1 MENTVKD
8 IYSEVYAILNMLGKE
23 YINKLPKDIYNIIKE
38 EKSTEYNPVYET
50 TVALD
55 KQDVKKET
63 ISIIA
68 FLHLNY
74 WCNEEEKIKLRELF
88 ESDYL
93 WATRVAIVST
103 IYYIKRGDYQLI
115 LEFAQKT
122 MQHPHHLI
130 HKATGWMLREVGKK
144 DKKVLKEFLL
154 VHKSEMPSIMK
165 NYANEKL
172 KIKL

>member
-38 EKSTEYNPVYET
+38 EKSTEYNPVYAT

-74 WCNEEEKIKLRELF
+74 WCNEDEKIKLRELF
-88 ESDYL
+88 DENED
-93 WATRVAIVST
+93 
-103 IYYIKRGDYQLI
+103 KYQ
-115 LEFAQKT
+115 EEQ
-122 MQHPHHLI
+122 
-130 HKATGWMLREVGKK
+130 EVEQEDEEIQDDNNEIEIG
-144 DKKVLKEFLL
+144 KEFLSMIVYKEENFAQRIFNKIRKL
-154 VHKSEMPSIMK
+154 FSRKKEM
-165 NYANEKL
+165 YE
-172 KIKL
+172 

>member
-38 EKSTEYNPVYET
+38 EKSTEYNPVYKT
-50 TVALD
+50 KVALD

-74 WCNEEEKIKLRELF
+74 WCNEDEKIKLRELF
-88 ESDYL
+88 DENED
-93 WATRVAIVST
+93 
-103 IYYIKRGDYQLI
+103 KYQ
-115 LEFAQKT
+115 EEQ
-122 MQHPHHLI
+122 
-130 HKATGWMLREVGKK
+130 EVEQEDEEIQDDNNEIEIG
-144 DKKVLKEFLL
+144 KEFLSMIVYKEENFAQRIFNKIRRL
-154 VHKSEMPSIMK
+154 FSRKKEM
-165 NYANEKL
+165 YE
-172 KIKL
+172 

>member
-23 YINKLPKDIYNIIKE
+23 YINKLPNDIYNIIKE
-38 EKSTEYNPVYET
+38 EKSTEYNPVYAT

-88 ESDYL
+88 DENED
-93 WATRVAIVST
+93 
-103 IYYIKRGDYQLI
+103 KYQEELKQQG
-115 LEFAQKT
+115 EQ
-122 MQHPHHLI
+122 
-130 HKATGWMLREVGKK
+130 EVEQEDEEIQDDNNEIEIG
-144 DKKVLKEFLL
+144 KEFLSMIVYKEENFAQRIFNKIRKL
-154 VHKSEMPSIMK
+154 FSRKKEM
-165 NYANEKL
+165 YE
-172 KIKL
+172 

>member
-63 ISIIA
+63 ISIIV

-88 ESDYL
+88 DENED
-93 WATRVAIVST
+93 
-103 IYYIKRGDYQLI
+103 KYQEELKQQ
-115 LEFAQKT
+115 EEQ
-122 MQHPHHLI
+122 
-130 HKATGWMLREVGKK
+130 EVEQEDEEIQEDNNEIEIG
-144 DKKVLKEFLL
+144 KEFLSMIVYKEENFAQRIFNKIRKL
-154 VHKSEMPSIMK
+154 FSRKKEM
-165 NYANEKL
+165 YE
-172 KIKL
+172 

>member
-23 YINKLPKDIYNIIKE
+23 YINKLPNDIYNIIKE
-38 EKSTEYNPVYET
+38 EKSTEYNPVYAT
-50 TVALD
+50 TVVLD

-88 ESDYL
+88 DENED
-93 WATRVAIVST
+93 
-103 IYYIKRGDYQLI
+103 KYQEELKQQG
-115 LEFAQKT
+115 EQ
-122 MQHPHHLI
+122 
-130 HKATGWMLREVGKK
+130 EVEQEDEEIQDDNNEIEIG
-144 DKKVLKEFLL
+144 KEFLSMIVYKEENFAQRIFNKIRKL
-154 VHKSEMPSIMK
+154 FSRKKEM
-165 NYANEKL
+165 YE
-172 KIKL
+172 

>member
-23 YINKLPKDIYNIIKE
+23 YINKLPNDIYTIIKE
-38 EKSTEYNPVYET
+38 EKSTEYNPIYAT

-88 ESDYL
+88 DENED
-93 WATRVAIVST
+93 
-103 IYYIKRGDYQLI
+103 KYQEELKQQG
-115 LEFAQKT
+115 EQ
-122 MQHPHHLI
+122 
-130 HKATGWMLREVGKK
+130 EVEQEDEEIQDDNNEIEIG
-144 DKKVLKEFLL
+144 KEFLSMIVYKEENFAQRIFNKIRKL
-154 VHKSEMPSIMK
+154 FSRKKEM
-165 NYANEKL
+165 YE
-172 KIKL
+172 

>member
-88 ESDYL
+88 DENED
-93 WATRVAIVST
+93 
-103 IYYIKRGDYQLI
+103 KYQEELKQQ
-115 LEFAQKT
+115 EEQEVEQEDEK
-122 MQHPHHLI
+122 MQDDNNEI
-130 HKATGWMLREVGKK
+130 EIG
-144 DKKVLKEFLL
+144 KEFLSMIVYKEENFAQRIFNKIRKL
-154 VHKSEMPSIMK
+154 FSRKKEM
-165 NYANEKL
+165 YE
-172 KIKL
+172 

>member
-23 YINKLPKDIYNIIKE
+23 YINKLPNDIYNIIKE

-88 ESDYL
+88 DENED
-93 WATRVAIVST
+93 
-103 IYYIKRGDYQLI
+103 KYQEELKQQ
-115 LEFAQKT
+115 EEQ
-122 MQHPHHLI
+122 
-130 HKATGWMLREVGKK
+130 EVEQEDEEIQDDNNEIEIG
-144 DKKVLKEFLL
+144 KEFLSMIVYKEENFAQRIFNKIRKL
-154 VHKSEMPSIMK
+154 FSRKKEM
-165 NYANEKL
+165 YE
-172 KIKL
+172 

>member
-23 YINKLPKDIYNIIKE
+23 YIDKLPNDIYNIIKE
-38 EKSTEYNPVYET
+38 EKSTEYNPVYAT

-88 ESDYL
+88 DENED
-93 WATRVAIVST
+93 
-103 IYYIKRGDYQLI
+103 KYQEELKQQ
-115 LEFAQKT
+115 EKQEVE
-122 MQHPHHLI
+122 
-130 HKATGWMLREVGKK
+130 REDEEIQDDNNEIEIG
-144 DKKVLKEFLL
+144 KEFLSMIVYKEENFAQRIFNKIRKL
-154 VHKSEMPSIMK
+154 FSRKKEM
-165 NYANEKL
+165 YE
-172 KIKL
+172 

>member
-1 MENTVKD
+1 MEKTVKY

-88 ESDYL
+88 DENED
-93 WATRVAIVST
+93 
-103 IYYIKRGDYQLI
+103 KYQ
-115 LEFAQKT
+115 EEQDVEQEKEE
-122 MQHPHHLI
+122 MQDDNNEI
-130 HKATGWMLREVGKK
+130 EIG
-144 DKKVLKEFLL
+144 KEFLSMIVYKEENFAQRIFNKIRKL
-154 VHKSEMPSIMK
+154 FLRKKEM
-165 NYANEKL
+165 YE
-172 KIKL
+172 

>member
-38 EKSTEYNPVYET
+38 EKSTEYNPVYAT

-74 WCNEEEKIKLRELF
+74 WCNEDEKIKLRELF
-88 ESDYL
+88 DENED
-93 WATRVAIVST
+93 
-103 IYYIKRGDYQLI
+103 KYQEELKQQ
-115 LEFAQKT
+115 EEQ
-122 MQHPHHLI
+122 
-130 HKATGWMLREVGKK
+130 EVEQEDEEIQDDNNEIEIG
-144 DKKVLKEFLL
+144 KEFLSMIVYKEENFAQRIFNKIRKL
-154 VHKSEMPSIMK
+154 FSRKKEM
-165 NYANEKL
+165 YE
-172 KIKL
+172 

>member
-23 YINKLPKDIYNIIKE
+23 YINKLPNDIYNIIKE
-38 EKSTEYNPVYET
+38 EKSTEYNPVYAT

-88 ESDYL
+88 DENED
-93 WATRVAIVST
+93 
-103 IYYIKRGDYQLI
+103 KYQ
-115 LEFAQKT
+115 EEQ
-122 MQHPHHLI
+122 
-130 HKATGWMLREVGKK
+130 EVEQEDEEIQDDNNEIEIG
-144 DKKVLKEFLL
+144 KEFLSL
-154 VHKSEMPSIMK
+154 NFRKDAI
-165 NYANEKL
+165 Y
-172 KIKL
+172 

>member
-74 WCNEEEKIKLRELF
+74 WCNEDEKIKLRELF
-88 ESDYL
+88 DENED
-93 WATRVAIVST
+93 
-103 IYYIKRGDYQLI
+103 KYQEELKQQ
-115 LEFAQKT
+115 EEQ
-122 MQHPHHLI
+122 
-130 HKATGWMLREVGKK
+130 EVEQEDEEIQDDNNEIEIG
-144 DKKVLKEFLL
+144 KEFLSMIVYKEENFAQRIFNKIRRL
-154 VHKSEMPSIMK
+154 FSRKKEM
-165 NYANEKL
+165 YE
-172 KIKL
+172 

>member
-23 YINKLPKDIYNIIKE
+23 YINKLPNDIYNIIKE
-38 EKSTEYNPVYET
+38 EKSTEYNPVYAT

-88 ESDYL
+88 DENED
-93 WATRVAIVST
+93 
-103 IYYIKRGDYQLI
+103 KYQ
-115 LEFAQKT
+115 EEQ
-122 MQHPHHLI
+122 
-130 HKATGWMLREVGKK
+130 EVEQEDEEIQDDNNEIEIG
-144 DKKVLKEFLL
+144 KEFLSMIVYKEENFAQRIFNKIRKL
-154 VHKSEMPSIMK
+154 FSRKKEM
-165 NYANEKL
+165 YE
-172 KIKL
+172 

>member
-88 ESDYL
+88 DENEDKNQEEL
-93 WATRVAIVST
+93 KQQEEQEVEQEDEAIQDDNNE
-103 IYYIKRGDYQLI
+103 IEIG
-115 LEFAQKT
+115 
-122 MQHPHHLI
+122 
-130 HKATGWMLREVGKK
+130 
-144 DKKVLKEFLL
+144 KEFLSMIVYKEENFAQRIFNKIRRL
-154 VHKSEMPSIMK
+154 FSRKKEM
-165 NYANEKL
+165 YE
-172 KIKL
+172 

>member
-88 ESDYL
+88 DENED
-93 WATRVAIVST
+93 
-103 IYYIKRGDYQLI
+103 KYQEELKQQ
-115 LEFAQKT
+115 EEQ
-122 MQHPHHLI
+122 
-130 HKATGWMLREVGKK
+130 EVEQEDEEIQDDNNEIEIG
-144 DKKVLKEFLL
+144 KEFLSMIVYKEENFAQRIFNKIRRL
-154 VHKSEMPSIMK
+154 FSRKKEM
-165 NYANEKL
+165 YE
-172 KIKL
+172 

>member
-74 WCNEEEKIKLRELF
+74 WCNEDEKIKLRELF
-88 ESDYL
+88 DENED
-93 WATRVAIVST
+93 
-103 IYYIKRGDYQLI
+103 KYQEELKQQ
-115 LEFAQKT
+115 EEQ
-122 MQHPHHLI
+122 
-130 HKATGWMLREVGKK
+130 EVEQEDEEIQDDNNEIEIG
-144 DKKVLKEFLL
+144 KEFLSMIVYKEENFAQRIFNKIRKL
-154 VHKSEMPSIMK
+154 FSRKKEM
-165 NYANEKL
+165 YE
-172 KIKL
+172 

>member
-88 ESDYL
+88 DENED
-93 WATRVAIVST
+93 
-103 IYYIKRGDYQLI
+103 KYQEELKQQ
-115 LEFAQKT
+115 EEQ
-122 MQHPHHLI
+122 
-130 HKATGWMLREVGKK
+130 EVEQEDEEIQEDNNEIEIG
-144 DKKVLKEFLL
+144 KEFLSMIVYKEENFAQRIFNKIRKL
-154 VHKSEMPSIMK
+154 FSRKKEM
-165 NYANEKL
+165 YE
-172 KIKL
+172 

>member
-23 YINKLPKDIYNIIKE
+23 YINKLPNDIYNIIKE
-38 EKSTEYNPVYET
+38 EKSLEYNPVYAT

-74 WCNEEEKIKLRELF
+74 WCDEEEKIKLRELF
-88 ESDYL
+88 DENED
-93 WATRVAIVST
+93 
-103 IYYIKRGDYQLI
+103 KYQEELQQQ
-115 LEFAQKT
+115 EEQKVE
-122 MQHPHHLI
+122 QENEEI
-130 HKATGWMLREVGKK
+130 QDDNNEIEIG
-144 DKKVLKEFLL
+144 KEFLSMVVYKEENFAQRIFNKIRKL
-154 VHKSEMPSIMK
+154 FSRKKEM
-165 NYANEKL
+165 YE
-172 KIKL
+172 

>member
-1 MENTVKD
+1 MENTVKV

-88 ESDYL
+88 DENED
-93 WATRVAIVST
+93 
-103 IYYIKRGDYQLI
+103 KYQEELKQQ
-115 LEFAQKT
+115 EEQ
-122 MQHPHHLI
+122 
-130 HKATGWMLREVGKK
+130 EVEQEDEEIQEDNNEIEIG
-144 DKKVLKEFLL
+144 KEFLSMIVYKEENFAQRIFNKIRKL
-154 VHKSEMPSIMK
+154 FSRKKEM
-165 NYANEKL
+165 YE
-172 KIKL
+172 

>member
-74 WCNEEEKIKLRELF
+74 WCNEDEKIKLRELF
-88 ESDYL
+88 DENED
-93 WATRVAIVST
+93 
-103 IYYIKRGDYQLI
+103 KYQEELKQQG
-115 LEFAQKT
+115 EQ
-122 MQHPHHLI
+122 
-130 HKATGWMLREVGKK
+130 EVEQEDEEIQDDNNEIEIG
-144 DKKVLKEFLL
+144 KEFLSMIVYKEENFAQRIFNKIRRL
-154 VHKSEMPSIMK
+154 FSRKKEM
-165 NYANEKL
+165 YE
-172 KIKL
+172 

>member
-23 YINKLPKDIYNIIKE
+23 YIDKLPNDIYNIIKE
-38 EKSTEYNPVYET
+38 EKSTEYNPVYAT

-88 ESDYL
+88 DENED
-93 WATRVAIVST
+93 
-103 IYYIKRGDYQLI
+103 KYQEELKQQ
-115 LEFAQKT
+115 EEQ
-122 MQHPHHLI
+122 
-130 HKATGWMLREVGKK
+130 EVEQEDEETQDDNNEIEIG
-144 DKKVLKEFLL
+144 KEFLSMIVYKEENFAQRIFNKIRKL
-154 VHKSEMPSIMK
+154 FSRKKEM
-165 NYANEKL
+165 YE
-172 KIKL
+172 

>member
-23 YINKLPKDIYNIIKE
+23 YINKLPNDIYNIIKE
-38 EKSTEYNPVYET
+38 EKSLEYNPVYAT

-74 WCNEEEKIKLRELF
+74 WCNEDEKIKLRELF
-88 ESDYL
+88 DENED
-93 WATRVAIVST
+93 
-103 IYYIKRGDYQLI
+103 KYQEELKQQ
-115 LEFAQKT
+115 EEQ
-122 MQHPHHLI
+122 
-130 HKATGWMLREVGKK
+130 EVEQEDEEIQDDNNEIEIG
-144 DKKVLKEFLL
+144 KEFLSMIVYKEENFAQRIFNKIRKL
-154 VHKSEMPSIMK
+154 FSRKKEM
-165 NYANEKL
+165 YE
-172 KIKL
+172 

>member
-23 YINKLPKDIYNIIKE
+23 YIDKLPKDIYNIIEE
-38 EKSTEYNPVYET
+38 EKSSEYNPVYAT

-55 KQDVKKET
+55 RQVVKKES

-88 ESDYL
+88 DENED
-93 WATRVAIVST
+93 
-103 IYYIKRGDYQLI
+103 KYQEELKQQ
-115 LEFAQKT
+115 EEQ
-122 MQHPHHLI
+122 
-130 HKATGWMLREVGKK
+130 EVEQENEEIQDDNNEIEIG
-144 DKKVLKEFLL
+144 KEFLSMIVYKEENFVQKIFNKIRRL
-154 VHKSEMPSIMK
+154 FSRKKEM
-165 NYANEKL
+165 YE
-172 KIKL
+172 

>member
-23 YINKLPKDIYNIIKE
+23 YINKLPNDIYNIIKE
-38 EKSTEYNPVYET
+38 EKSTEYNPVYAT

-88 ESDYL
+88 DENED
-93 WATRVAIVST
+93 
-103 IYYIKRGDYQLI
+103 KYQEELKQQ
-115 LEFAQKT
+115 EEQ
-122 MQHPHHLI
+122 
-130 HKATGWMLREVGKK
+130 EVEQEDEEIQEDNNEIEIG
-144 DKKVLKEFLL
+144 KEFLSMIVYKEENFAQRIFNKIRKL
-154 VHKSEMPSIMK
+154 FSRKKEM
-165 NYANEKL
+165 YE
-172 KIKL
+172 

>member
-23 YINKLPKDIYNIIKE
+23 YINKLPNDIYNIIKE
-38 EKSTEYNPVYET
+38 EKSTEYNPVYAT

-88 ESDYL
+88 DENED
-93 WATRVAIVST
+93 
-103 IYYIKRGDYQLI
+103 KYQEELKQQ
-115 LEFAQKT
+115 EEQ
-122 MQHPHHLI
+122 
-130 HKATGWMLREVGKK
+130 EVEQEDEEIQDDNNEIEIG
-144 DKKVLKEFLL
+144 KEFLSMI
-154 VHKSEMPSIMK
+154 VYKEENFAQRIFNK
-165 NYANEKL
+165 IRKL
-172 KIKL
+172 FSRKKELYE

>member
-23 YINKLPKDIYNIIKE
+23 YINKLPNDIYNIIKE
-38 EKSTEYNPVYET
+38 EKSTEYNPVYAT

-55 KQDVKKET
+55 KQDVRKET

-88 ESDYL
+88 DENED
-93 WATRVAIVST
+93 
-103 IYYIKRGDYQLI
+103 KYQEELKQQ
-115 LEFAQKT
+115 EEQ
-122 MQHPHHLI
+122 
-130 HKATGWMLREVGKK
+130 EVEQEDEEIQDDNNEIEIG
-144 DKKVLKEFLL
+144 KEFLSMI
-154 VHKSEMPSIMK
+154 VYKEENFAQRIFNK
-165 NYANEKL
+165 IRKL
-172 KIKL
+172 FSRKKELYE

>member
-23 YINKLPKDIYNIIKE
+23 YINKLPNDIYNIIKE
-38 EKSTEYNPVYET
+38 EKSTEYNPVYAT

-88 ESDYL
+88 DENED
-93 WATRVAIVST
+93 
-103 IYYIKRGDYQLI
+103 KYQEELKQQ
-115 LEFAQKT
+115 EEQ
-122 MQHPHHLI
+122 
-130 HKATGWMLREVGKK
+130 EVEQEDEEIQDDNNEIEIG
-144 DKKVLKEFLL
+144 KEFLSMIVYKEENFAQRIFNKIRRL
-154 VHKSEMPSIMK
+154 FSRKKEM
-165 NYANEKL
+165 YE
-172 KIKL
+172 